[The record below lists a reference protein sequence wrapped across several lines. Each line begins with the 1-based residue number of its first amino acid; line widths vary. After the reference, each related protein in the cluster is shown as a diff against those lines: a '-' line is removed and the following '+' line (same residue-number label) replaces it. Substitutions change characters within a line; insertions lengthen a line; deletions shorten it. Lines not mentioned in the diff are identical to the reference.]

1 MTWTG
6 LALYAGA
13 FAAIFAPPLSAQAP
27 TGVTALLGQGGS
39 AIRFTG
45 DRDSGEVPV
54 SAAERTL
61 LGRASGLRLRLE
73 PDDRP
78 RRDRNA
84 ASRGLLGR

>member
-54 SAAERTL
+54 SA
-61 LGRASGLRLRLE
+61 
-73 PDDRP
+73 